1 MTDTMPTPLQKDLQE
16 IADKRNMKPSTLQ
29 TYEKQMK
36 LLVRKYY
43 NKMDAEYENK
53 DFLIKE
59 CDKVCE
65 YLNTLSNSTK
75 KKTIATILVFLS
87 PKKYNYIDTD
97 SYTKYNDLLKIE
109 NKKYLESVAGNKKS
123 EKDKEKWEDWSS
135 IMKVQKQ
142 LRKQYLADSSN
153 PKLREDYIIVSLYTL
168 LPPRRLEYCEI
179 EPIQKQT
186 FKNLTDLNRRTGM
199 YYVWRTTKP
208 FFYFGEKSCK
218 VPTLNPVIIEVPS
231 QLKEPIS
238 RLLTYRTTHN
248 LSHYL
253 FTEDKNAFGKR
264 ISNIFARF
272 NMNINCVMLRKI
284 YLSDLKE
291 NKTYNET
298 NEKMKEIAEKM
309 NHSQQVQQIIYTKK
323 D

>member
-1 MTDTMPTPLQKDLQE
+1 MTSLTPLQKDLQE
-16 IADKRNMKPSTLQ
+16 IAEKRNMKPSTLQ

-43 NKMDAEYENK
+43 NKMDAVYENK
-53 DFLIKE
+53 SFLIE
-59 CDKVCE
+59 DCDKVCE
-65 YLNTLSNSTK
+65 YLHTLSNSTK

-123 EKDKEKWEDWSS
+123 EKDKEKWENWSD
-135 IMKVQKQ
+135 IMKVQKK
-142 LRKQYLADSSN
+142 LRKQYLADTN
-153 PKLREDYIIVSLYTL
+153 NHKLREDYIIVSLYTL

-179 EPIQKQT
+179 EPIQKNN
-186 FKNLTDLNRRTGM
+186 FKNLTNLQKRTGM
-199 YYVWRTTKP
+199 YYVYRTTKP
-208 FFYFGEKSCK
+208 YFYFGEKSCK
-218 VPTLNPVIIEVPS
+218 VPTLNPVTIEIPS
-231 QLKEPIS
+231 QLKQPLE
-238 RLLTYRTTHN
+238 RLLTYRATDKNAHT
-248 LSHYL
+248 L

-264 ISNIFARF
+264 IKNIFARF
-272 NMNINCVMLRKI
+272 NMNMNCVMLRKI

-291 NKTYNET
+291 NKTYNES
-298 NEKMKEIAEKM
+298 NEKMKELAEKM
-309 NHSQQVQQIIYTKK
+309 NHSQTVQQIIYTKK